1 MARSKT
7 SISQL
12 TPKAFHKTP
21 LHFQNKISH
30 LHIHIYRNPMNRLF
44 LHMLL
49 FLSATTLWAQ
59 SPSTRLKLTI
69 SPGDAIIRLDTTMVR
84 GMGTYSLP
92 AGPHRIQAWKSTYE
106 YFDTTVSL
114 VAGDTMRIR
123 KLLHH
128 SQGYIQYKTAM
139 AKYKVR
145 NIKPLALMWSA
156 LLIPVPLI
164 AIEQKRINQETVATM
179 TAASTE
185 AAEAQALYSA
195 SVTPTGLDA
204 AHNEFD
210 AAVQKYDVA
219 YRKRIRTNI
228 LLPLAMGA
236 LATAG
241 TYLVIRGYVRAPKL
255 SKPTFD
261 ETPMLS
267 FDLLGGADGTL
278 GICVHF

>member
-1 MARSKT
+1 MIRRT
-7 SISQL
+7 
-12 TPKAFHKTP
+12 H
-21 LHFQNKISH
+21 H
-30 LHIHIYRNPMNRLF
+30 R
-44 LHMLL
+44 LL
-49 FLSATTLWAQ
+49 FLALFLLTTTTLWAQ
-59 SPSTRLKLTI
+59 SPSARLKLTI
-69 SPGDAIIRLDTTMVR
+69 SPGDAIIRLDTTLVR

-92 AGPHRIQAWKSTYE
+92 AGTHRIQAWKSTYE
-106 YFDTTVSL
+106 YFDTTITL
-114 VAGDTMRIR
+114 TAGDTVRMR

-128 SQGYIQYKTAM
+128 SDAYIQYKTDM
-139 AKYKVR
+139 GKYKVR
-145 NIKPLALMWSA
+145 NIKPLAIMWSA
-156 LLIPVPLI
+156 LLVPVPLI

-195 SVTPTGLDA
+195 SITPTGLET

-228 LLPLAMGA
+228 LLPIAMGA

-241 TYLVIRGYVRAPKL
+241 TYLVIRGYVRAPRL